1 MPCGAA
7 RGGRTAT
14 ILPQMN
20 EILQLPSNL
29 NQQGGGIGPRK
40 VVSLL
45 QAPCVL
51 SQPEWW
57 ESDGL
62 AVDQKGLTGGWQG
75 VCSRFGRRVCLGWS
89 YLPV

>member
-51 SQPEWW
+51 SQPEW
-57 ESDGL
+57 
-62 AVDQKGLTGGWQG
+62 
-75 VCSRFGRRVCLGWS
+75 
-89 YLPV
+89 